1 MAPST
6 SVPVEA
12 LVMLRR
18 RLAAL
23 PAKHHDRQQL
33 LLSTGTLYGVSRAT
47 LYRLLRGGGHPR
59 HAHRADRGRPRVLS
73 GAEVEGWCEIIAA
86 MKVRTT
92 NRKGRHLSTVR
103 ILELL
108 EKHGVETPDGLQKL
122 PPGKLT
128 ASTINRHMRRLGYDN
143 ERMTRPPPAVRFQA
157 EQSNALW
164 HFDMSPSE
172 LKQLAV
178 PPWIDPDRN
187 GAPTLMLFSVVDDRS
202 GVAYQEYRCVY
213 GEDAESALRFL
224 FNAMSAKPDE
234 ANPFQGVP
242 TTLYLDNGPVAKSG
256 VFQRVMESLNI
267 EAIIH
272 MPAGSD
278 GRRTTARAKG
288 KVERPFRTV
297 KDAHETLY
305 HFHQPETEEEAN
317 RWLARYIATYNS
329 GDHRSEPHS
338 RLHDWLGNLPPDGV
352 RQMCAWERFCTFARE
367 PERRAVGIDC
377 RITVAGVTY
386 EVDPDLAGETVV
398 VWWGLF
404 DQELFVEQG
413 EERFGPYTPVGG
425 PIPLH
430 RYRKHRK
437 GRREVRAD
445 KVGEL
450 AAQLKLPRSALS
462 GEDDVVMIGVQQD
475 SAALPSRPFRDPLTK
490 CASRWPSCPMTTAA
504 LSMTCF
510 AGRWLGRRFWRR
522 YASDF
527 PKGAE
532 EGSTDADRSDGILRP
547 RTIAGR
553 CRILRD

>member
-23 PAKHHDRQQL
+23 PAKHPDRQQL

-224 FNAMSAKPDE
+224 FNAMSDKPDE

-475 SAALPSRPFRDPLTK
+475 SAALPSRPFRDPDPFHEL
-490 CASRWPSCPMTTAA
+490 AFPSVLAA
-504 LSMTCF
+504 RRAIADEVRFPLAKLSDDDRRFVDDLLRRTLARPEILAAIRERF
-510 AGRWLGRRFWRR
+510 PQGRRGGL
-522 YASDF
+522 Y
-527 PKGAE
+527 G
-532 EGSTDADRSDGILRP
+532 
-547 RTIAGR
+547 
-553 CRILRD
+553 C

>member
-23 PAKHHDRQQL
+23 PAKHPDRQQL

-47 LYRLLRGGGHPR
+47 LYRLLRGGAHPR

-398 VWWGLF
+398 VWWGLV

-475 SAALPSRPFRDPLTK
+475 SAALPSRPFRDPDPFHEL
-490 CASRWPSCPMTTAA
+490 AFPSVLAA
-504 LSMTCF
+504 RRAIADEVRFPLAKLSDDDRRFVDDLLRRTLARPEILAAIRERF
-510 AGRWLGRRFWRR
+510 PQGRRGGL
-522 YASDF
+522 Y
-527 PKGAE
+527 G
-532 EGSTDADRSDGILRP
+532 
-547 RTIAGR
+547 
-553 CRILRD
+553 C

>member
-23 PAKHHDRQQL
+23 PAKHPDRQQL

-242 TTLYLDNGPVAKSG
+242 ATLYLDNGPVAKSG

-475 SAALPSRPFRDPLTK
+475 SAALPSRPFRDPDPFHEL
-490 CASRWPSCPMTTAA
+490 AFPSVLAA
-504 LSMTCF
+504 RRAIADEVRFPLAKLSDDDRRFVDDLLRRTLARPEILAAIRERF
-510 AGRWLGRRFWRR
+510 PQGRRGGL
-522 YASDF
+522 Y
-527 PKGAE
+527 G
-532 EGSTDADRSDGILRP
+532 
-547 RTIAGR
+547 
-553 CRILRD
+553 C

>member
-23 PAKHHDRQQL
+23 PAKHPDRQQL

-305 HFHQPETEEEAN
+305 HFHQPETEEEAMVLHEVHFEGSAN
-317 RWLARYIATYNS
+317 VARRS
-329 GDHRSEPHS
+329 HRS
-338 RLHDWLGNLPPDGV
+338 
-352 RQMCAWERFCTFARE
+352 
-367 PERRAVGIDC
+367 RAPSN
-377 RITVAGVTY
+377 VTS
-386 EVDPDLAGETVV
+386 EA
-398 VWWGLF
+398 
-404 DQELFVEQG
+404 
-413 EERFGPYTPVGG
+413 
-425 PIPLH
+425 
-430 RYRKHRK
+430 
-437 GRREVRAD
+437 
-445 KVGEL
+445 
-450 AAQLKLPRSALS
+450 
-462 GEDDVVMIGVQQD
+462 
-475 SAALPSRPFRDPLTK
+475 
-490 CASRWPSCPMTTAA
+490 
-504 LSMTCF
+504 
-510 AGRWLGRRFWRR
+510 
-522 YASDF
+522 
-527 PKGAE
+527 
-532 EGSTDADRSDGILRP
+532 
-547 RTIAGR
+547 TIAGR
-553 CRILRD
+553 RFRLGSAGLERARPAACPSVGLRPHPNRRWPAAACFGHVRARLSHGLRGAHVDAYMKAFSWGGDNARFARAVA

>member
-23 PAKHHDRQQL
+23 PAKHPDRQQL

-317 RWLARYIATYNS
+317 RWLARYIATYARCALGS
-329 GDHRSEPHS
+329 G
-338 RLHDWLGNLPPDGV
+338 
-352 RQMCAWERFCTFARE
+352 FA
-367 PERRAVGIDC
+367 PS
-377 RITVAGVTY
+377 
-386 EVDPDLAGETVV
+386 
-398 VWWGLF
+398 
-404 DQELFVEQG
+404 
-413 EERFGPYTPVGG
+413 PVN
-425 PIPLH
+425 PND
-430 RYRKHRK
+430 
-437 GRREVRAD
+437 A
-445 KVGEL
+445 
-450 AAQLKLPRSALS
+450 RSAS
-462 GEDDVVMIGVQQD
+462 TAG
-475 SAALPSRPFRDPLTK
+475 
-490 CASRWPSCPMTTAA
+490 SRWPASPMRSILTWRARP
-504 LSMTCF
+504 LSSGGASSIRSYSSNRARSASDPTPRSVARSPFIAIEHIARVVARF
-510 AGRWLGRRFWRR
+510 APTRSESWRR
-522 YASDF
+522 S
-527 PKGAE
+527 
-532 EGSTDADRSDGILRP
+532 SSSRVR
-547 RTIAGR
+547 R
-553 CRILRD
+553 

>member
-23 PAKHHDRQQL
+23 PAKHPDRQQL

-256 VFQRVMESLNI
+256 VFQRVMGSPNI

-272 MPAGSD
+272 RPAGSD
-278 GRRTTARAKG
+278 VRRTTARAKG

-475 SAALPSRPFRDPLTK
+475 SAALPSRPFRDPDPFHELAFPSVLAGPAGHPRRRALPPAQAVRGRPPL
-490 CASRWPSCPMTTAA
+490 CRCPASPD
-504 LSMTCF
+504 
-510 AGRWLGRRFWRR
+510 AG
-522 YASDF
+522 
-527 PKGAE
+527 
-532 EGSTDADRSDGILRP
+532 
-547 RTIAGR
+547 
-553 CRILRD
+553 